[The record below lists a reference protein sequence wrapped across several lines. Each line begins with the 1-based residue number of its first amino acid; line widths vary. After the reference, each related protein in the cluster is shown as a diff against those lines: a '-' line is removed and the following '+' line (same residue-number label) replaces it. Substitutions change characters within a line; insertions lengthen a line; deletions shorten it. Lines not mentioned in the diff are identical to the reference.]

1 MLKRVTM
8 QLYTIVCTM
17 KTKQM
22 VTSRKTNGER
32 HGLQKTHTKRM
43 RMLTSSGTG
52 LRKME
57 KSTFRTITMSKLL
70 VLNMS

>member
-32 HGLQKTHTKRM
+32 HGLQKTAYEEDEDADK
-43 RMLTSSGTG
+43 
-52 LRKME
+52 
-57 KSTFRTITMSKLL
+57 FWYW
-70 VLNMS
+70 N